1 MARLARAR
9 AAYVTSESAYHQRER
24 RPSRLPSARAGNY
37 EHHLRRTGA
46 NERRERKEHT
56 NIKLGIPGICLMLCA
71 LASAFAGVAAAQAFG
86 TTTVQG
92 TVYLANG
99 APGFLGAVYQFSAC
113 ALEDACGFE

>member
-1 MARLARAR
+1 
-9 AAYVTSESAYHQRER
+9 
-24 RPSRLPSARAGNY
+24 
-37 EHHLRRTGA
+37 
-46 NERRERKEHT
+46 
-56 NIKLGIPGICLMLCA
+56 MLCA